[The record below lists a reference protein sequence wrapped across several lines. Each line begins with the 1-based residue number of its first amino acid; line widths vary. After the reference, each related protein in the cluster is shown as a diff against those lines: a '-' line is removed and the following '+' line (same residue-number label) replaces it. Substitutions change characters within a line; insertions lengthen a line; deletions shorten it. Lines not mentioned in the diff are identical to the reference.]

1 LRDEESE
8 NTVPGELPVLV
19 NDESE
24 QLSHIETRDRD
35 IPVGTVVTGSDGL
48 QLISSD
54 GHHTS
59 LVTN

>member
-8 NTVPGELPVLV
+8 NTVPDELSVLV
-19 NDESE
+19 NDEWE
-24 QLSHIETRDRD
+24 QLSHMETRDRD
-35 IPVGTVVTGSDGL
+35 TPVGTVVTGSDGL

-54 GHHTS
+54 SHHIS